1 MRTTLYEI
9 YDIRNKSGWQR
20 MFNKKKITYLLVLL
34 LRWCIWV
41 EQKYSDKEEKKH
53 LKAIG

>member
-1 MRTTLYEI
+1 MAK
-9 YDIRNKSGWQR
+9 DIHE
-20 MFNKKKITYLLVLL
+20 KKITYLLVLL
-34 LRWCIWV
+34 LRRCIWV